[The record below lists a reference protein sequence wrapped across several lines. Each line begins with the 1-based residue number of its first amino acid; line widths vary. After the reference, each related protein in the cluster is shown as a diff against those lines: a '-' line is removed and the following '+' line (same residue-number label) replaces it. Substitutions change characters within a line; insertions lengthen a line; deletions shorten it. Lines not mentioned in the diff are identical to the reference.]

1 MPRAPES
8 AKDKRPEL
16 LQWELYSI
24 TVQSPATQGV
34 LKTQGLLKPQGNVN
48 LSLSP
53 GEFRAA

>member
-24 TVQSPATQGV
+24 TLQSPA
-34 LKTQGLLKPQGNVN
+34 TQGLLKPQGNVN